1 MKKLEIAARDQTPF
15 VILDKENSIF
25 EIRGYSYPDEALE
38 FYTEIIDW
46 FKEYIKN
53 PNAETNLIL
62 DLIYV
67 NSTSIKFINEILKKL
82 DELIVAEKNAAAEW
96 YFMADDE
103 DMQQLGSVL
112 KDFHKVPVTISVKK
126 VNRENGKQKM
136 F

>member
-1 MKKLEIAARDQTPF
+1 MKKIEIAARDQTPF

-38 FYTEIIDW
+38 FYSEIIDW

-53 PNAETNLIL
+53 PNAETKLVF
-62 DLIYV
+62 DLIYI

-82 DELIVAEKNAAAEW
+82 DELLSTGKTVTVEW
-96 YFMADDE
+96 YFMPDDE
-103 DMQQLGSVL
+103 DMQQLGTVL
-112 KDFHKVPVTISVKK
+112 KDFHKTPITVSVKK
-126 VNRENGKQKM
+126 ITKGNDKQKL

>member
-1 MKKLEIAARDQTPF
+1 MKKIEIAARDQTPF

-38 FYTEIIDW
+38 FYSEIIDW
-46 FKEYIKN
+46 FKEYIKA
-53 PNAETNLIL
+53 PNAETNVIF

-82 DELIVAEKNAAAEW
+82 DELLATGKTVTVEW
-96 YFMADDE
+96 LFMSDDE
-103 DMQQLGSVL
+103 DMQQLGNVL
-112 KDFHKVPVTISVKK
+112 KDFHKTPVTISVKK
-126 VNRENGKQKM
+126 ISKGNGRQKM

>member
-1 MKKLEIAARDQTPF
+1 MKKIEIAAKDQTPF
-15 VILDKENSIF
+15 VILDKENSVF

-38 FYTEIIDW
+38 FYSEIIEW

-53 PNAETNLIL
+53 PNEETKLIF

-82 DELIVAEKNAAAEW
+82 DELFATGKKVAIEW
-96 YFMADDE
+96 FFMPDDE

-112 KDFHKVPVTISVKK
+112 KDFHKTPITISAKK
-126 VNRENGKQKM
+126 ISKENGKQKM

>member
-1 MKKLEIAARDQTPF
+1 MKKIEIAARDQTPF
-15 VILDKENSIF
+15 VILDKQNGRF

-38 FYTEIIDW
+38 FYTEILDW

-53 PNAETNLIL
+53 PNAETKFIF

-82 DELIVAEKNAAAEW
+82 DGLFLTGKTVTVEW
-96 YFMADDE
+96 FFMSDDE
-103 DMQQLGSVL
+103 DMQQLGNVL
-112 KDFHKVPVTISVKK
+112 KDFHKVPVSVSVKPISK
-126 VNRENGKQKM
+126 GSDKQKM

>member
-1 MKKLEIAARDQTPF
+1 MKKIEIAARDQTPF

-38 FYTEIIDW
+38 FYNQIIEW

-53 PNAETNLIL
+53 PNTETKLIF

-82 DELIVAEKNAAAEW
+82 DELLATGKTVIVEW
-96 YFMADDE
+96 LFMPDDE
-103 DMQQLGSVL
+103 DMQQLGNVL
-112 KDFHKVPVTISVKK
+112 KDFHKTPVAVTAKK
-126 VNRENGKQKM
+126 LGKGNDKQKM

>member
-1 MKKLEIAARDQTPF
+1 MKKIEIAARDQTPF
-15 VILDKENSIF
+15 VILDKENSAF

-38 FYTEIIDW
+38 FYSEIIEW

-53 PNAETNLIL
+53 PNAETKLIF

-82 DELIVAEKNAAAEW
+82 DELLATGKTVTVEW
-96 YFMADDE
+96 LFMPDDE
-103 DMQQLGSVL
+103 DMQQLGNVL
-112 KDFHKVPVTISVKK
+112 KDFHKTPLTITSKK
-126 VNRENGKQKM
+126 ITKENGKQKM